1 MELIKFLLSILVLYI
16 ISSLLYLSPIV
27 SNHTKAVD
35 IPITAKD
42 AQEVY
47 RNLNIYTGF
56 TYAGRI
62 PLRIV
67 ENTEVNAYTDGKEV
81 VLYSGMLNYVESKDE
96 LAAVLAHE
104 VAHAVLEHVYTKM
117 MFEQSVLEG
126 NADKFAIYLMLRA
139 GYDVCQAKNLWIN
152 LRNDGGDY
160 EYNSDHPNYSYRIWQ
175 FDFPQCS

>member
-1 MELIKFLLSILVLYI
+1 MELIKFLLSILVLYIILVLFI

-117 MFEQSVLEG
+117 MFEQSVL
-126 NADKFAIYLMLRA
+126 
-139 GYDVCQAKNLWIN
+139 
-152 LRNDGGDY
+152 
-160 EYNSDHPNYSYRIWQ
+160 S
-175 FDFPQCS
+175 